1 MPIGAMVEVPSAAL
15 TADRLAREAD
25 FLSVGTNDLAALTL
39 AVGRDDAWAARFYD
53 PLHPSMLRLLR
64 FVARAGLRTHARVS
78 VCGEMAAEPRALAVL
93 IGLGLREFS
102 MAPGAQGP
110 ARQLAS
116 GIALRDARRLAR
128 EAFRPDEQTERRLAD
143 AIRDIMDIRA
153 AR

>member
-1 MPIGAMVEVPSAAL
+1 MVEVPSAAL

-93 IGLGLREFS
+93 IGLSLREFS
-102 MAPGAQGP
+102 MAPGAQRL
-110 ARQLAS
+110 ARQLAT

-128 EAFRPDEQTERRLAD
+128 EAFRPDEQTERRLMD

-153 AR
+153 AH